1 MTFVKDL
8 ESGSLRF
15 RPVAVVDIGSNSV
28 RLVVYDGLRR
38 APTPVV
44 NEKILC
50 GLGRGVSLTGNLPA
64 DAIERALGAL
74 RRFRALGKQIG
85 VVEIFAVATAAA
97 REAANGPS
105 FIRSAEE
112 ALDAPISI
120 LAGRDEA
127 QFAALG
133 VISGIPIADGI
144 VGDLGGGSLE
154 LVDVKDGAI
163 RDGVTLP
170 LGPLRLIDMSGGS
183 VSKARSIIDA
193 QLGQSELMDRLR
205 GRFFYAV
212 GGTWRNLARLH
223 MRQTDYPLTVLHNYT
238 MARDS
243 ARSVA
248 SLVAGLSPTS
258 LKDVRALSR
267 SRADTLPFGALV
279 LERILAAGKPKAVVV
294 SAHGLREGLLYS
306 KLDKRKR
313 QSDPLLAGCWDFAR
327 RYSRS
332 PTHELELAEWSG
344 QLVEQGLI
352 KETPEEARL
361 RRAACM
367 LADISWRAHPD
378 YRGGRSLMTITQAAF
393 VGIDHPGRVFIALA
407 VFYRYEGASSE
418 DVPTDLLKLL
428 REDWIERAR
437 VLAAAMRLAYV
448 LTAAMPGLLPQ
459 IVLEAA
465 PDKGLILGLRR
476 SHGDLMGET
485 VQKRLDALA
494 ALLGRT
500 GKVVIK

>member
-1 MTFVKDL
+1 
-8 ESGSLRF
+8 
-15 RPVAVVDIGSNSV
+15 V

-193 QLGQSELMDRLR
+193 QLGQSKLMDRLR

-248 SLVAGLSPTS
+248 SLVAGLSPAS

-500 GKVVIK
+500 GKVVIR

>member
-1 MTFVKDL
+1 VTLVKDL
-8 ESGSLRF
+8 ETGSLRF

-248 SLVAGLSPTS
+248 SLVAGLSPAS

-279 LERILAAGKPKAVVV
+279 LERILAAGKPRAVVV

-500 GKVVIK
+500 GKVVIR

>member
-38 APTPVV
+38 APTAVV

-74 RRFRALGKQIG
+74 RRFRALAKQIG

-105 FIRSAEE
+105 FIGSAEE
-112 ALDAPISI
+112 ALDAPITI
-120 LAGRDEA
+120 LAGKDEA

-133 VISGIPIADGI
+133 VISGIPVADGI

-154 LVDVKDGAI
+154 LIDVKDGAI

-170 LGPLRLIDMSGGS
+170 LGPLRLIDMSAGS

-193 QLGQSELMDRLR
+193 HLEQAELMDRLR

-223 MRQTDYPLTVLHNYT
+223 MRQTDYPLTVLHYYT

-248 SLVAGLSPTS
+248 SLVAGLSPAS

-279 LERILAAGKPKAVVV
+279 LERILIAGKPKAVVV

-313 QSDPLLAGCWDFAR
+313 QSDPLLAACWDFAR

-494 ALLGRT
+494 ALLGRI
-500 GKVVIK
+500 GKVVVR

>member
-1 MTFVKDL
+1 VTFVKDL

-223 MRQTDYPLTVLHNYT
+223 MRQTDYPLTVLHNYM

-248 SLVAGLSPTS
+248 NLVAGLSPAS

-279 LERILAAGKPKAVVV
+279 LERILAAGKPRAVVV

-500 GKVVIK
+500 GKVVIR

>member
-1 MTFVKDL
+1 
-8 ESGSLRF
+8 
-15 RPVAVVDIGSNSV
+15 VAVVDIGSNSV

-248 SLVAGLSPTS
+248 SLVAGLSPAS

-500 GKVVIK
+500 GKVVIR

>member
-1 MTFVKDL
+1 MTFVKNL
-8 ESGSLRF
+8 ETGSLRF

-64 DAIERALGAL
+64 DAIERALAAL
-74 RRFRALGKQIG
+74 RRFRALGQQIG

-120 LAGRDEA
+120 LAGKDEA

-133 VISGIPIADGI
+133 LISGIPTADGI

-183 VSKARSIIDA
+183 VAKARSIIDSH
-193 QLGQSELMDRLR
+193 LGQTELMERLR

-223 MRQTDYPLTVLHNYT
+223 MRQTDYPLTVLHYYI
-238 MARDS
+238 MARNS

-248 SLVAGLSPTS
+248 SLVAGLSPAS

-279 LERILAAGKPKAVVV
+279 LERILTAGKPRAVVV

-313 QSDPLLAGCWDFAR
+313 ESDPLLAACWDFAR

-332 PTHELELAEWSG
+332 PTHELELADWSN

-352 KETPEEARL
+352 KETAEEARL

-407 VFYRYEGASSE
+407 VFYRYEGPSSE
-418 DVPTDLLKLL
+418 DVPSDLLKLL
-428 REDWIERAR
+428 RDDWIERAR

-465 PDKGLILGLRR
+465 PERGLILGLRR
-476 SHGDLMGET
+476 AHGDLMGET

-494 ALLGRT
+494 GLLGRT
-500 GKVVIK
+500 GKVVIR

>member
-248 SLVAGLSPTS
+248 SLVAGLSPAS

-407 VFYRYEGASSE
+407 VFYRYEGASSG

>member
-1 MTFVKDL
+1 
-8 ESGSLRF
+8 
-15 RPVAVVDIGSNSV
+15 
-28 RLVVYDGLRR
+28 
-38 APTPVV
+38 
-44 NEKILC
+44 
-50 GLGRGVSLTGNLPA
+50 
-64 DAIERALGAL
+64 
-74 RRFRALGKQIG
+74 
-85 VVEIFAVATAAA
+85 
-97 REAANGPS
+97 
-105 FIRSAEE
+105 
-112 ALDAPISI
+112 
-120 LAGRDEA
+120 
-127 QFAALG
+127 
-133 VISGIPIADGI
+133 
-144 VGDLGGGSLE
+144 
-154 LVDVKDGAI
+154 
-163 RDGVTLP
+163 
-170 LGPLRLIDMSGGS
+170 
-183 VSKARSIIDA
+183 
-193 QLGQSELMDRLR
+193 
-205 GRFFYAV
+205 
-212 GGTWRNLARLH
+212 
-223 MRQTDYPLTVLHNYT
+223 MRQTDYPLTVLHYYT

-248 SLVAGLSPTS
+248 SLVAGLSPAS

-279 LERILAAGKPKAVVV
+279 LERILIAGKPKAVVV

-313 QSDPLLAGCWDFAR
+313 QSDPLLAACWDFAR

-465 PDKGLILGLRR
+465 PDKGLLLGLRR

-500 GKVVIK
+500 GKVVIR